1 MKDPIKLIKL
11 GLKTGFTALVVSTMV
26 FGGLFLNLRT
36 ASATPAP
43 NMTINHLVTGPSS
56 SSWSDS
62 VTLNPGDVVH
72 FYAGIHNTVVG
83 STANGVVISATVPS
97 GTFTDGTSTAQVRV
111 SNANTASDNVSI
123 HINGGGSLEIVP
135 GTTRITWDVD
145 GDGNKEYNNTFI
157 AGSPLEGSGILLGD
171 QHGCN
176 EFIIQVGWSAKVVG
190 GTQPSPT
197 PTPTPQ
203 PSPTPPACTDCGGD
217 ENNNNNDNNN
227 ENNNNNNQDQEQN
240 QDVDVNVSQSNN
252 QTVNITSP
260 APPAVAGVKVPL
272 KQPETGVS
280 VLGTSLMAG
289 AAPVG
294 YALSRFGRG
303 RIVSKKEEETLGEFA
318 NGIVSGRGK
327 RSDA

>member
-11 GLKTGFTALVVSTMV
+11 GWKTGFTALVVSTMV

-83 STANGVVISATVPS
+83 STANGVVISASMPT
-97 GTFTDGTSTAQVRV
+97 GTFTDGTSTAQVRAE
-111 SNANTASDNVSI
+111 NANTASDNVSI
-123 HINGGGSLEIVP
+123 HINGGGSLEILP
-135 GTTRITWDVD
+135 GTTRLTWDVD
-145 GDGNKEYNNTFI
+145 GDGNKEYDNTFI

-190 GTQPSPT
+190 GQEPEPT
-197 PTPTPQ
+197 PTPTPT
-203 PSPTPPACTDCGGD
+203 PTPAPPSGG
-217 ENNNNNDNNN
+217 
-227 ENNNNNNQDQEQN
+227 NNQEQEQEQEQEQN
-240 QDVDVNVSQSNN
+240 QDVDVNVSQNNN
-252 QTVNITSP
+252 QTVNITNP
-260 APPAVAGVKVPL
+260 APPAIAGVKVPM

-289 AAPVG
+289 EAPEG
-294 YALSRFGRG
+294 FALSRFGRG
-303 RIVSKKEEETLGEFA
+303 RVVGKKDEEESLGEFA
-318 NGIVSGRGK
+318 KKLISGRGK
-327 RSDA
+327 SNA